1 VTDTGHP
8 IHFGAYLIFINYSEV
23 SMADDREELAAGEG
37 PTRKTLLLVEDDA
50 SNGTFFEQVIS
61 QETPYLTRLV
71 ITGAEALVVVKEIK
85 PNLFILDY
93 RLHDMNGVELYDLLH
108 DMKGLED
115 IPAIIMSAS
124 LDQHA
129 YEIEQRHLI
138 GVRKPIELDDFIAVI
153 ERVVA

>member
-1 VTDTGHP
+1 
-8 IHFGAYLIFINYSEV
+8 
-23 SMADDREELAAGEG
+23 MADDREKLAAGEG
-37 PTRKTLLLVEDDA
+37 PTTKTVLLVEDDV
-50 SNGTFFEQVIS
+50 SNSMFFEQAIA
-61 QETPYLTRLV
+61 QETPYLARLA

-85 PNLFILDY
+85 PDLFILDY

-108 DMKGLED
+108 EMKGLED

-138 GVRKPIELDDFIAVI
+138 GIGKPIELDIFIAMI